1 MKRRGFR
8 PPSFCMEVLQQMSA
22 NKTDYIK
29 VAFKGESGWA
39 LVHKSDVELLAK
51 YPVYKEPVA
60 VIAKAEK
67 AVSKNV
73 TVSGGRDRKPS

>member
-8 PPSFCMEVLQQMSA
+8 PPSFCMEVLQQMST
-22 NKTDYIK
+22 NRTDYIK

-39 LVHKSDVELLAK
+39 LVHKSDIELLAK

-60 VIAKAEK
+60 VVAKVEK
-67 AVSKNV
+67 VVSKNV
-73 TVSGGRDRKPS
+73 AVSGGGDRKPS